1 MMEKNKAKSSSYGMF
16 TSICW
21 VVGLGIILGVL
32 LGIPFKAGGEW
43 ERSQLAALLATGI
56 ALAYIILSL
65 VDWVVQWRALSA
77 NPLPYELELSD
88 RTIAKEQ
95 VKALKGN
102 APLQRHIR
110 RLLAAWGSGAS
121 GPQVAAMEGNQMF
134 RTMTILAAETA
145 AILILLAG
153 SANFAPP
160 PALLTL
166 GTGFMVLVVLGSIAR
181 FQLASQLA
189 GYIESHL
196 LARIGNDTPAAAGV
210 GFAEAVA
217 KSVSSSTESLAASQT
232 EFAAQLAKAQE
243 AAAAQI
249 TQSQEAAAAQFV
261 KSQKEA
267 AEVISKAQSE
277 TAAKLAA
284 AQEAAAGQ
292 LSKSQAEVAA
302 QLGRVT
308 EVASSIDTI
317 LKLQQTVDGTLK
329 GVTATAEFKDTLV
342 ELKRHL
348 SESDELLKNA
358 AKPRTIRLVEKDND

>member
-1 MMEKNKAKSSSYGMF
+1 MDKSKAKSSGYGMF

-21 VVGLGIILGVL
+21 VIGLGIILGVL

-43 ERSQLAALLATGI
+43 ERSQLAALLASGI
-56 ALAYIILSL
+56 ALSYILLSL
-65 VDWVVQWRALSA
+65 VDWLVQWRALSA
-77 NPLPYELELSD
+77 NPLPYDLELAD
-88 RTIAKEQ
+88 RAIAQEQ
-95 VKALKGN
+95 VKALKGR

-145 AILILLAG
+145 AILVLLAG
-153 SANFAPP
+153 SASFGPP

-166 GTGFMVLVVLGSIAR
+166 GTGLMVLVVLLAIAR

-196 LARIGNDTPAAAGV
+196 LARIGNDTPAAAGLE
-210 GFAEAVA
+210 FAEAVA
-217 KSVSSSTESLAASQT
+217 KSVAASTESLASSLT
-232 EFAAQLAKAQE
+232 EFSSQLAKA
-243 AAAAQI
+243 
-249 TQSQEAAAAQFV
+249 QEAAAAQFV

-267 AEVISKAQSE
+267 AEIISKAQSE
-277 TAAKLAA
+277 TAAKLVA
-284 AQEAAAGQ
+284 AQEQAADQ

-308 EVASSIDTI
+308 EVASSIDQI
-317 LKLQQTVDGTLK
+317 LKLQQTVDGTIK

-342 ELKRHL
+342 ALKRHL

>member
-1 MMEKNKAKSSSYGMF
+1 MDKSKAKSSGYGMF

-21 VVGLGIILGVL
+21 VIGLGIILGVL

-43 ERSQLAALLATGI
+43 ERSQLAALLASGI
-56 ALAYIILSL
+56 ALSYILLSL

-77 NPLPYELELSD
+77 NPLPYDMELSD
-88 RTIAKEQ
+88 RAIAKEQ

-145 AILILLAG
+145 AILILLAS
-153 SANFAPP
+153 SAHFGPP

-166 GTGFMVLVVLGSIAR
+166 GTCFMVLVVLGSIAR

-210 GFAEAVA
+210 EFAEAVA

-232 EFAAQLAKAQE
+232 EFASQLAKAQE
-243 AAAAQI
+243 AAA
-249 TQSQEAAAAQFV
+249 TQFSKSQADAAAQI
-261 KSQKEA
+261 A
-267 AEVISKAQSE
+267 KAQSD
-277 TAAKLAA
+277 TATKLAA
-284 AQEAAAGQ
+284 AQEQAAGQ
-292 LSKSQAEVAA
+292 LSKSQDEIAK

-308 EVASSIDTI
+308 EVAGSIDNI

-329 GVTATAEFKDTLV
+329 GVTATAEFKDTLI

-358 AKPRTIRLVEKDND
+358 AKPRTIRLVENDND

>member
-1 MMEKNKAKSSSYGMF
+1 MDKSTAKRNGYGMF

-21 VVGLGIILGVL
+21 VIGLGIILGVL
-32 LGIPFKAGGEW
+32 LGIPFKAGGDW
-43 ERSQLAALLATGI
+43 ERSQLAALLASGI
-56 ALAYIILSL
+56 ALSYIVLSL
-65 VDWVVQWRALSA
+65 VDWFVQWRALAA
-77 NPLPYELELSD
+77 NPLPYDLELSE
-88 RTIAKEQ
+88 RAIAQEQ
-95 VKALKGN
+95 VKALKGR

-110 RLLAAWGSGAS
+110 RLLAAWGAGAS

-145 AILILLAG
+145 AILVLLAG
-153 SANFAPP
+153 SANFGPP
-160 PALLTL
+160 PELLTL
-166 GTGFMVLVVLGSIAR
+166 GTGFMVLVVLVAIAR

-217 KSVSSSTESLAASQT
+217 KSVTASTESLAASQT
-232 EFAAQLAKAQE
+232 EFAAQLAQAQKDAAE
-243 AAAAQI
+243 QLAKSQQEAAAQI
-249 TQSQEAAAAQFV
+249 T
-261 KSQKEA
+261 KSQA
-267 AEVISKAQSE
+267 DM
-277 TAAKLAA
+277 AAKLVT
-284 AQEAAAGQ
+284 AQEQASAQ
-292 LSKSQAEVAA
+292 LSKSQSEVAA

-308 EVASSIDTI
+308 EVAGSIDNI

-329 GVTATAEFKDTLV
+329 GVTATAEFKDTLI